1 MIEKIDKDD
10 LIKLK
15 KIIHKL
21 KAVSFSRNIQL
32 DDGRTVLCK
41 AIMTGKLMKLK
52 GLETIYTQNN
62 ILFIADCDVIVDDV
76 TKHRHQGFEI
86 FIQRDLFNLKDV
98 EKADFKLNDKFRVIL
113 KDLSE
118 ETLDNI

>member
-1 MIEKIDKDD
+1 MDKDD
-10 LIKLK
+10 LTKVK

-21 KAVSFSRNIQL
+21 KGVSFSKNIQL

-52 GLETIYTQNN
+52 GLETIYIQNN
-62 ILFIADCDVIVDDV
+62 ILFVADCDVIVNDV
-76 TKHRHQGFEI
+76 TKHGHQGFEM
-86 FIQRDLFNLKDV
+86 FIQRDFFNLKDV
-98 EKADFKLNDKFRVIL
+98 DKADFKLNDKFRVIL

-118 ETLDNI
+118 ETLNNI

>member
-1 MIEKIDKDD
+1 MIDKDD
-10 LIKLK
+10 LTKLK
-15 KIIHKL
+15 KILHKL
-21 KAVSFSRNIQL
+21 KGVSFSKNIQL
-32 DDGRTVLCK
+32 NDGRTVLRK

-76 TKHRHQGFEI
+76 TKHEHQGFEM

-98 EKADFKLNDKFRVIL
+98 DKADFKLNDKFRVIL